1 MQSRRKKSLEE
12 AQAGAKRMSERYV
25 ERGPFRFFP
34 EPDVVSEVQHG
45 LALNEIEH
53 GYRYCP

>member
-1 MQSRRKKSLEE
+1 MQPRRKKSLEE
-12 AQAGAKRMSERYV
+12 ARAGAKRMSERYV

-34 EPDVVSEVQHG
+34 EPDVVLEVQHG
-45 LALNEIEH
+45 LAANEIKY